1 MTGHTHSAPE
11 PVAYLALRCNGSFD
25 ISLKAHDSGPD
36 PQNRQPLHDSWKRAD
51 YPIKDGCP
59 ACLWAGYA
67 NDCAIFGLAMQNHVD
82 APPHAVPVSPLLA
95 ALGGRAIALVGMM
108 GAGKSSIGRKLAHAL
123 GLRFVDADAE
133 IERAAGMTIAE
144 IFARHG
150 EAYFRSGEARVLSRL
165 LHDGAQVLATGGG
178 AYMNATTRAEL
189 RAQAVTVWLKADFD
203 VLVRRLRRRTDRPM
217 LHTDNPEQTLRDLI
231 ALRDPVYAEAD
242 ITILSRDVPHDHIT
256 SEIIARV
263 SHHLGLPEPEGKDCK

>member
-1 MTGHTHSAPE
+1 MTTAPTRKSRR
-11 PVAYLALRCNGSFD
+11 PLRDG
-25 ISLKAHDSGPD
+25 
-36 PQNRQPLHDSWKRAD
+36 WKQAN
-51 YPIKDGCP
+51 YPIKDGYP
-59 ACLWAGYA
+59 AYRWADYA
-67 NDCAIFGLAMQNHVD
+67 KDCAIFGLAMQNHVD
-82 APPHAVPVSPLLA
+82 APPHAVPVSPLVA

-108 GAGKSSIGRKLAHAL
+108 GAGKSSIGRKLAHTL
-123 GLRFVDADAE
+123 GLRFVDADTE

-165 LHDGAQVLATGGG
+165 LHDGAQILATGGG
-178 AYMNATTRAEL
+178 AYMNAATRAEL

-217 LHTDNPEQTLRDLI
+217 LHTADPEQTLRDLI

-242 ITILSRDVPHDHIT
+242 VTILSRDVPHDHIT

-263 SHHLGLPEPEGKDCK
+263 SHHLGLPAPEGKDCK